1 MYCRGAQ
8 NSHAMIGDLGTTV
21 MNRNDI
27 LTIQKMAQQCAEK
40 KNEVKATIFTCLPGF
55 AHFEPFLN
63 ALNIPVNPGLSQ
75 SETKNPT
82 N

>member
-1 MYCRGAQ
+1 MCR
-8 NSHAMIGDLGTTV
+8 
-21 MNRNDI
+21 
-27 LTIQKMAQQCAEK
+27 E